1 MRRLVLVSVLASSL
15 VVAPTVLAD
24 VTPPDVTACQ
34 GKSIG
39 AACTEGSSSGACT
52 AGKCSKLDYSGW
64 DRDASSSPP
73 TIQYDCVKCVAGA
86 TPDAGAQTSS
96 GGDGG
101 GCSMSVR
108 RVGSWALAAVPAIV
122 LALWGRRRSRR

>member
-1 MRRLVLVSVLASSL
+1 MRRFVLLSVLASSL

-24 VTPPDVTACQ
+24 VTPPDVSACQ
-34 GKSIG
+34 GKSLG
-39 AACTEGSSSGACT
+39 AACGDGSSAGACA
-52 AGKCSKLDYSGW
+52 AGKCYKLDYSKW

-73 TIQYDCVKCVAGA
+73 SVEYDCVKCVPGA
-86 TPDAGAQTSS
+86 APDAGGQTSS

-108 RVGSWALAAVPAIV
+108 RAGSWALAAVPAIV
-122 LALWGRRRSRR
+122 LALLGRRRSRR